1 MHENEILISRMV
13 KLLNQELT
21 QNSLKDCI
29 NQKQKNSGKE
39 YIYTK
44 YMHLMLH
51 KGILWFNRERVTDWM
66 L

>member
-39 YIYTK
+39 YI
-44 YMHLMLH
+44 
-51 KGILWFNRERVTDWM
+51 
-66 L
+66 